1 MKHALLFLVGL
12 LFSSFCQGA
21 IDERYL
27 DPSLPIEKRICILMR
42 QMTLEEKVAQLCQYV
57 GLQYGRKDKPIAF
70 ENTDPDVLIR
80 SLLESNGIARNIFL
94 GKVGACLHVYSV
106 EEANILQM
114 IARKSRLK
122 IPLLI
127 AIDAVHGN
135 CMHRGCTVYPTSIG
149 MASSFNPVLLKEIGR
164 QTAVEMRSS
173 GVHWTFNPNIELAR
187 DARWGRVGETFG
199 EDTYLVTQMG
209 TALILGLQG
218 ENGFDG
224 SGVLACAKHFVGGG
238 EPAGGINAAP
248 MDMSEQKLRDLYLS
262 PFAEAIDKAHV
273 ATVMPA
279 HNELNGVPCHANHY
293 LLQEILRNELGFQ
306 GFVISDWMDIERLH
320 EMHHYA
326 PSQEEAFRMAV
337 KAGVDMHMQGDGF
350 LEAIVEAVRNKY
362 IPETRIDLAV
372 YKILEAKF
380 RLGLFEN
387 PLVDIPVTRSLIY
400 TEEHQATT
408 LEAAR
413 QSIVLLK
420 NDNYLLPLK
429 QGRYK
434 KILVTG
440 PNANSPTIMGDWTTR
455 QPEENVI
462 TVLEGI
468 QRQAPDAVI
477 DTVCFSNKIRK
488 MNRSLIKVAAQ
499 KAAEADI
506 NIVVVGENSERYNS
520 DRTCGE
526 NCDRDN
532 LELPT
537 HQQELLEA
545 VYASGK
551 PVILVLLNGRP
562 LSVTWAQQHIPA
574 IVEAWEPGGMGGRA
588 IAEILFGKVNP
599 SGKLPITFPR
609 NVGQIQTVYNHKASQ
624 YSRKFALTT
633 TGPLYHFGYGL
644 SYTTFEYGNPVLS
657 KDTIHTNE
665 AVTVSF
671 ELANIGFCQGTE
683 IAQLYIQDEYGTVTR
698 PVKELKGFQR
708 ITLNPGEKQRVSFLI
723 TPDKLA
729 FFTSR
734 KKYEVEP
741 GSFKIM
747 VGASSRE
754 QDLKTVSLMVK

>member
-1 MKHALLFLVGL
+1 M
-12 LFSSFCQGA
+12 
-21 IDERYL
+21 
-27 DPSLPIEKRICILMR
+27 
-42 QMTLEEKVAQLCQYV
+42 
-57 GLQYGRKDKPIAF
+57 
-70 ENTDPDVLIR
+70 
-80 SLLESNGIARNIFL
+80 
-94 GKVGACLHVYSV
+94 
-106 EEANILQM
+106 
-114 IARKSRLK
+114 
-122 IPLLI
+122 
-127 AIDAVHGN
+127 
-135 CMHRGCTVYPTSIG
+135 
-149 MASSFNPVLLKEIGR
+149 
-164 QTAVEMRSS
+164 
-173 GVHWTFNPNIELAR
+173 
-187 DARWGRVGETFG
+187 
-199 EDTYLVTQMG
+199 
-209 TALILGLQG
+209 
-218 ENGFDG
+218 
-224 SGVLACAKHFVGGG
+224 
-238 EPAGGINAAP
+238 
-248 MDMSEQKLRDLYLS
+248 
-262 PFAEAIDKAHV
+262 

-350 LEAIVEAVRNKY
+350 LEAIIEAFRNKY

-387 PLVDIPVTRSLIY
+387 PLVDIPASRSLIY
-400 TEEHQATT
+400 TEDHQATA

-420 NDNYLLPLK
+420 NDDCLLPLK
-429 QGRYK
+429 QERYK

-462 TVLEGI
+462 TVLAGI
-468 QRQAPDAVI
+468 QQQVPDAVI

-488 MNRSLIKVAAQ
+488 MDRSLIKTAAQ
-499 KAAEADI
+499 KAVEADI

-574 IVEAWEPGGMGGRA
+574 IVEAWEPGGMGGQA

-609 NVGQIQTVYNHKASQ
+609 SVGQIQTVYNHKASQ

-671 ELANIGFCQGTE
+671 ELANTGLCQGTE

-708 ITLNPGEKQRVSFLI
+708 ITLNPGEKKRVSFLI

>member
-1 MKHALLFLVGL
+1 
-12 LFSSFCQGA
+12 
-21 IDERYL
+21 
-27 DPSLPIEKRICILMR
+27 
-42 QMTLEEKVAQLCQYV
+42 
-57 GLQYGRKDKPIAF
+57 
-70 ENTDPDVLIR
+70 
-80 SLLESNGIARNIFL
+80 
-94 GKVGACLHVYSV
+94 
-106 EEANILQM
+106 
-114 IARKSRLK
+114 
-122 IPLLI
+122 
-127 AIDAVHGN
+127 
-135 CMHRGCTVYPTSIG
+135 
-149 MASSFNPVLLKEIGR
+149 
-164 QTAVEMRSS
+164 
-173 GVHWTFNPNIELAR
+173 
-187 DARWGRVGETFG
+187 
-199 EDTYLVTQMG
+199 
-209 TALILGLQG
+209 
-218 ENGFDG
+218 
-224 SGVLACAKHFVGGG
+224 
-238 EPAGGINAAP
+238 
-248 MDMSEQKLRDLYLS
+248 
-262 PFAEAIDKAHV
+262 
-273 ATVMPA
+273 
-279 HNELNGVPCHANHY
+279 
-293 LLQEILRNELGFQ
+293 
-306 GFVISDWMDIERLH
+306 
-320 EMHHYA
+320 
-326 PSQEEAFRMAV
+326 
-337 KAGVDMHMQGDGF
+337 
-350 LEAIVEAVRNKY
+350 
-362 IPETRIDLAV
+362 
-372 YKILEAKF
+372 
-380 RLGLFEN
+380 
-387 PLVDIPVTRSLIY
+387 
-400 TEEHQATT
+400 
-408 LEAAR
+408 
-413 QSIVLLK
+413 
-420 NDNYLLPLK
+420 
-429 QGRYK
+429 
-434 KILVTG
+434 
-440 PNANSPTIMGDWTTR
+440 MGDWTTR

-462 TVLEGI
+462 TVLAGI
-468 QRQAPDAVI
+468 QQQVPDAVI

-488 MNRSLIKVAAQ
+488 MDRSLIKTAAQ
-499 KAAEADI
+499 KAVEADI

-609 NVGQIQTVYNHKASQ
+609 SVGQIQTVYNHKASQ

-665 AVTVSF
+665 AVSVSF
-671 ELANIGFCQGTE
+671 ELANTGLCQGTE

-729 FFTSR
+729 FFTSG